1 LSRIFIVGLGPAE
14 DGLLTVN
21 TLRALKEAK
30 YLILRTSCH
39 PISAF
44 LKKENITFN
53 SFDHIYEKSPDFE
66 EVYVR
71 ICRQLLDLVK
81 KHEEITYAV
90 PGHPLVGEKT
100 TLKLINACK
109 KNDIDIEILPGLS
122 FLDTIYSALMVDPL
136 NGLQIVDALEISKQ
150 LFSPSLDLIVT
161 QVYSRLIAS
170 DVKLQLLH
178 YYPAEWQVTLV
189 KSAGSEQGATLV
201 PTSLFELDH
210 YKEFDHLTSLYLP
223 ASGTLSKAN
232 FTHLVEIMAR
242 LRSPLGCPWD
252 REQTHSS
259 LKRHL
264 IEESYEVVEAIDGD
278 DSRHLME
285 ELGDLMLQV
294 IFHAQIAAEQG
305 QFTIQDVIESI
316 TSKLIGRHPHIFGE
330 EEAETPE
337 DVVVHWEAAKKKEGK
352 TAKLSA
358 VPQSLPALLYAYK
371 LQKKAA
377 RVGFDWEEKEDVLDK
392 LSEEVKEFKK
402 ECREMENIDSL
413 EDEAG
418 DMLFSVVNICR
429 HYGIE
434 PESALRK
441 TIKKFIRRFEHIEKE
456 AEKRNKQLIDMS
468 LQEKEILWQEAKELE
483 NSQAD

>member
-1 LSRIFIVGLGPAE
+1 MSRIFIVGLGPAE
-14 DGLLTVN
+14 DGLLTIDA
-21 TLRALKEAK
+21 LRALKEAK

-39 PISAF
+39 PISSFLEKEEIAF
-44 LKKENITFN
+44 D
-53 SFDHIYEKSPDFE
+53 SFDHIYEHSPDFE
-66 EVYVR
+66 DVYVR
-71 ICRQLLDLVK
+71 ICQQLLDLAK
-81 KHEEITYAV
+81 KYGEITYAV

-100 TLKLINACK
+100 TFKLIDASK
-109 KNDIDIEILPGLS
+109 DSDIDIKILPGLS
-122 FLDTIYSALMVDPL
+122 FLDTLYSALMVDPL
-136 NGLQIVDALEISKQ
+136 NGLQIVDALELSKQ
-150 LFSPSLDLIVT
+150 LFSPSLSLIIT
-161 QVYSRLIAS
+161 QVYSRLVAS
-170 DVKLQLLH
+170 DVKVQLLH

-189 KSAGSEQGATLV
+189 KAAGYEQGATLISI
-201 PTSLFELDH
+201 PLSELDH

-223 ASGTLSKAN
+223 ASGTLSKAAFSN
-232 FTHLVEIMAR
+232 LVEVMAR
-242 LRSPLGCPWD
+242 LRSPSGCPWD
-252 REQTHSS
+252 REQTHNS

-264 IEESYEVVEAIDGD
+264 IEESYEVVEAIDDD

-285 ELGDLMLQV
+285 ELGDLLLQV
-294 IFHAQIAAEQG
+294 VFHAQIAAEQNK
-305 QFTIQDVIESI
+305 FTIQDVLESI

-330 EEAETPE
+330 EKAETPE
-337 DVVVHWEAAKKKEGK
+337 DVVVHWEAAKRKEGK

-377 RVGFDWEEKEDVLDK
+377 RVGFDWEEKADVLDK
-392 LSEEVKEFKK
+392 LSEEVKEFKR

-413 EDEAG
+413 EGEAG

-468 LQEKEILWQEAKELE
+468 LKEKEILWQEAKELE
-483 NSQAD
+483 NSQTD